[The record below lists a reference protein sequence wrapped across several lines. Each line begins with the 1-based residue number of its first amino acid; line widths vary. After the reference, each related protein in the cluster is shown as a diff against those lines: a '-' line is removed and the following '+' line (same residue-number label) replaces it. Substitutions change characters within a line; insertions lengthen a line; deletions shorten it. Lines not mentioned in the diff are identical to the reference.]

1 MPKKA
6 TKKTVKRIPIKPP
19 DGITK
24 RGKGMVVKRGGFLP
38 LAAAAPILAAAGVP
52 LAKAL
57 GDEAVKG
64 VSWLIKKIRGKG
76 VIRTGSSRH
85 QGGRKSAVKRVVVR
99 V

>member
-19 DGITK
+19 DGIK
-24 RGKGMVVKRGGFLP
+24 RGMKRGGFVPMAL
-38 LAAAAPILAAAGVP
+38 AAPILAAAGVP
-52 LAKAL
+52 IAKAL

-76 VIRTGSSRH
+76 VIRAGATRA
-85 QGGRKSAVKRVVVR
+85 QGGRKTAVKRVVVR